1 MMEAARR
8 QISKAR
14 LPRRRG
20 VEAEGAREGLIGVLA
35 FLFAVRWG
43 AWAVALILVAF
54 GDLPTTIAATSRLLL
69 GLTFAQILAVALY
82 VPLLR
87 PRVRG
92 AIGPRWGHDDDLIAL
107 GLIDVAMVLA
117 VLYFSGGWRTP
128 YYHYAV
134 SSLLVPAFLL
144 DWRRA
149 ALLLLGFFAAYFAV
163 ISTAG
168 QGTDGPWLHEDIS
181 SLAGILITPLLVVV
195 VVQYLSRLMRELA
208 EQREEARRALE
219 ENVRLQ
225 REREELAAL
234 EERSRIAR
242 EIHDGIAQSIYML
255 TLNLEKAADVASV
268 DQKLGERLGKL
279 VGLAKETLLEVRHY
293 IFDLKPLLSGDIG
306 LTGTIQGQVRE
317 FATVSGLPARL
328 EVEGDERTVPLAVG
342 SSLYRI
348 AQEALANAYR
358 HAGASVIDVR
368 LAFRPGSVSLEV
380 RDNGRGFSVDSA
392 STGGRGLR
400 NIRQRADELGG
411 QVEIASDPN
420 RGTTVRV
427 TIPLAE

>member
-1 MMEAARR
+1 MRTARR
-8 QISKAR
+8 QMSNR
-14 LPRRRG
+14 VNPRQG
-20 VEAEGAREGLIGVLA
+20 EASAEAGREGVTGVLA

-43 AWAVALILVAF
+43 AWAIALILVAF
-54 GDLPTTIAATSRLLL
+54 GDLPHDNTRHEPLLL
-69 GLTFAQILAVALY
+69 GLTFAQILAATLY

-87 PRVRG
+87 PLVRR
-92 AIGPRWGHDDDLIAL
+92 AMGPRWGPSDDLIGL
-107 GLIDVAMVLA
+107 GLVDVAMVLA

-149 ALLLLGFFAAYFAV
+149 AVLLMGFFAAYLAV

-168 QGTDGPWLHEDIS
+168 AGTDGPWLHEDLS

-195 VVQYLSRLMRELA
+195 VVQYLSQLTRRLS
-208 EQREEARRALE
+208 EQRQRAERALA

-225 REREELAAL
+225 REREELAAQ

-255 TLNLEKAADVASV
+255 TLNLEKAAELTRGDR
-268 DQKLGERLGKL
+268 KLGERLGKL
-279 VGLAKETLLEVRHY
+279 VNLAKETLLEVRHY

-306 LTGTIQGQVRE
+306 LTTTIQGQVRE
-317 FATVSGLPARL
+317 FSTVSGLPVRL
-328 EVEGDERTVPLAVG
+328 EVEGEEPKVPLAAG
-342 SSLYRI
+342 SSMYRI

-358 HAGASVIDVR
+358 HAGASAIDVR
-368 LAFRPGSVSLEV
+368 LGFRPDSVSLEV
-380 RDNGRGFSVDSA
+380 RDNGRGFSIDSESA
-392 STGGRGLR
+392 SGRGLR
-400 NIRQRADELGG
+400 NIRQRAAELGG
-411 QVEIASDPN
+411 QAEISSAPGQ
-420 RGTTVRV
+420 GTTVRV
-427 TIPLAE
+427 TVPIGK

>member
-8 QISKAR
+8 QISEGR
-14 LPRRRG
+14 HPRRG
-20 VEAEGAREGLIGVLA
+20 AAKAEVGREGLTGVLA

-54 GDLPTTIAATSRLLL
+54 GDLPHDNSRHEPLLL
-69 GLTFAQILAVALY
+69 GLTFAQILAVTLY

-92 AIGPRWGHDDDLIAL
+92 AIGPRWSQSDDLIAL
-107 GLIDVAMVLA
+107 GLVDVAMVLA

-149 ALLLLGFFAAYFAV
+149 ALLLLGFFGAYFAV

-242 EIHDGIAQSIYML
+242 EIHDGIAQPIYML
-255 TLNLEKAADVASV
+255 TLNLEKAAELTSGDS
-268 DQKLGERLGKL
+268 KLGQRLGRL
-279 VGLAKETLLEVRHY
+279 VGLAKEALLEVRHY

-306 LTGTIQGQVRE
+306 LASMVESQIRE
-317 FATVSGLPARL
+317 FSTVSGLPARL
-328 EVEGDERTVPLAVG
+328 EVEGDEPKVPLAAG

-358 HAGASVIDVR
+358 HAGASAIDVR
-368 LAFRPGSVSLEV
+368 LLFLPDSVSLEI
-380 RDNGRGFSVDSA
+380 RDNGRGFNADSA
-392 STGGRGLR
+392 SAGGRGLR
-400 NIRQRADELGG
+400 NIRQRATELGG
-411 QVEIASDPN
+411 RAAVSSVPGQ
-420 RGTTVRV
+420 GTTVRV
-427 TIPLAE
+427 TVPLQK